1 MNGNKPCE
9 IEFGGERLSCLRLLL
24 ALLVLLLAW
33 LLSGCGVYS
42 AVPVS
47 LQEIK
52 HYVLEQEA
60 SYPADLHHVVRASV
74 AGLDELKFDL
84 DRIEMSTERGYIAA
98 HWQNT
103 QVSLEFTAITP
114 TFTRVESRILKDGR
128 WRDYASEKELFTAVR
143 RALDDNRGVGAAWQR
158 AVRQLVPL
166 HYRPESGATVVA
178 WIRPGVQVEVDREA
192 SVLPRWSAVELKM
205 DGYAYLDRESYRLDE
220 ETIIDQRN
228 AAEKRALTEPLAYY
242 RFDGQD
248 K

>member
-1 MNGNKPCE
+1 MNSGNRHCE

-52 HYVLEQEA
+52 HYVLEQEE
-60 SYPADLHHVVRASV
+60 SYPGDLHRVVRASV
-74 AGLDELKFDL
+74 AGLEELKFDL
-84 DRIEMSTERGYIAA
+84 DRIEMSADRGYIAA

-103 QVSLEFTAITP
+103 RVSLKFTAITP
-114 TFTRVESRILKDGR
+114 TFTRVENRILKDGR

-143 RALDDNRGVGAAWQR
+143 RALDGNREVRVAWQR

-166 HYRPESGATVVA
+166 HYRPESGAAVVA
-178 WIRPGVQVEVDREA
+178 WVRPGVQVKIDREA
-192 SVLPRWSAVELKM
+192 SALPRWSAVVLEM
-205 DGYAYLDRESYRLDE
+205 DGFAYLDQESYRLDE
-220 ETIIDQRN
+220 ETIIARRN
-228 AAEKRALTEPLAYY
+228 AAEKKALAEPLAYY
-242 RFDGQD
+242 RYPD